1 MPKVPREQSKRAK
14 ANPTTIIRPTP
25 LGDEKLSG
33 VKENGCS
40 FTLKSAAQGRK
51 IGMCDKKLS
60 GVKENR
66 VSFRLKSAV
75 QGRKIGSEGTTSLRR
90 ATKTEI
96 ISVFPF
102 TLKIRYAG
110 QQKRK

>member
-33 VKENGCS
+33 VKEHGCS

-60 GVKENR
+60 GVKENG
-66 VSFRLKSAV
+66 VSFTLKSAV

-90 ATKTEI
+90 ATKTDKIYE
-96 ISVFPF
+96 FPL

-110 QQKRK
+110 PS